1 MNKKLPIS
9 TDYIQQAD
17 IASQV
22 RFSVFGRESMVRTFM
37 SLVSEYPSRC
47 LADDTNN
54 IAPNNFSPKNIVPN
68 NTSAKQRYAFPTLMQ
83 APVPLITGLLN
94 CVWRDS

>member
-1 MNKKLPIS
+1 MKNNNTPIS

-17 IASQV
+17 IISEV
-22 RFSVFGRESMVRTFM
+22 RYSVSYRESMVSNHLR
-37 SLVSEYPSRC
+37 LVGEYPSRC

-68 NTSAKQRYAFPTLMQ
+68 NTSAKQWYSFPILLQ
-83 APVPLITGLLN
+83 ASVALLLGLLN
-94 CVWRDS
+94 CVW

>member
-9 TDYIQQAD
+9 TDSIQQAD
-17 IASQV
+17 MKSQV
-22 RFSVFGRESMVRTFM
+22 WLSVFGRESTVRTFM

-54 IAPNNFSPKNIVPN
+54 IVPNNFSPNNTVPN
-68 NTSAKQRYAFPTLMQ
+68 STSAKQCYAFPILMQ
-83 APVPLITGLLN
+83 TQVTLKEGLLN
-94 CVWRDS
+94 CVWWYS

>member
-9 TDYIQQAD
+9 TDYIQQAVM
-17 IASQV
+17 ANQV

-47 LADDTNN
+47 LADDTNS

-68 NTSAKQRYAFPTLMQ
+68 NTSAKQWYSFPILLQ
-83 APVPLITGLLN
+83 APVALMLGLLN
-94 CVWRDS
+94 CVW